1 VYSVAF
7 SPDGKTLA
15 SGGCDNTVRL
25 WDVKEQKQAGLLQ
38 GHTNYVWSVAFS
50 PDGKTLAS
58 GSDDNTVRLWDVK
71 EQKQVG
77 LLQGHTWS
85 VMSVAFSP
93 YGKWLASGSSDGTV
107 LLWEVNLPVPSGKS
121 IEPEDKRPMMWGEVK
136 RTALYQNFPNPFNP
150 ETWIPF
156 SLSEP
161 KHVKINIYSSRGQLV
176 RTLNLG
182 QKPAGEYLNKEKA
195 AHWDGRNDNGEPVA
209 SGVYFY
215 TMGSG
220 GIMGLRKMVV
230 IR

>member
-1 VYSVAF
+1 VWSVVF
-7 SPDGKTLA
+7 SPDGKILA
-15 SGGCDNTVRL
+15 SGSSDNTIRL
-25 WDVKEQKQAGLLQ
+25 WGVVSQKQIGLLQ
-38 GHTNYVWSVAFS
+38 GHTGDVCSVAFS
-50 PDGKTLAS
+50 PG
-58 GSDDNTVRLWDVK
+58 
-71 EQKQVG
+71 
-77 LLQGHTWS
+77 
-85 VMSVAFSP
+85 
-93 YGKWLASGSSDGTV
+93 GKWLASGSSDGTI
-107 LLWEVNLPVPSGKS
+107 LLWEVNLPASGKS
-121 IEPEDKRPMMWGEVK
+121 IEPKGKRPLMWGEVK

-156 SLSEP
+156 SLAE
-161 KHVKINIYSSRGQLV
+161 HRRVNIRIYSSRGHLV

-182 QKPAGEYLNKEKA
+182 QKPAGEYLSREQA